1 MGILQARILEW
12 IAMLSSRGVF
22 PTQGSNLS
30 LLHYRR
36 ILYHLSLRGSLPE
49 PASATIKE
57 ASEEYPPR
65 SVGWESSTLSLP
77 LPQPRFKAKSKGFE
91 FRQIGV
97 QTLALPSTGAVTLGK
112 WLHL

>member
-1 MGILQARILEW
+1 
-12 IAMLSSRGVF
+12 MLSSRGVF

-65 SVGWESSTLSLP
+65 SVGWGVLNTVP
-77 LPQPRFKAKSKGFE
+77 TPAPA
-91 FRQIGV
+91 QI
-97 QTLALPSTGAVTLGK
+97 
-112 WLHL
+112 